1 MLRMSWAVS
10 AGVIVLL
17 AGACGDSPSAPTG
30 GLANSLV
37 IVFQDPEFR
46 GNSRALMGDI
56 ADLDDLSG
64 PCGTGAGSD
73 WDDCIS
79 SIQIPSGWEATL
91 FEHDN
96 YGGASEIFSAN
107 VADLERR
114 PGPCGDGWDDCAS
127 SIRVRRR

>member
-10 AGVIVLL
+10 AGVILVL
-17 AGACGDSPSAPTG
+17 AGACSDNPSGPTG
-30 GLANSLV
+30 SIAASLV
-37 IVFQDPEFR
+37 TVYQDPEFR
-46 GNSRALMGDI
+46 GTGRALMGDV

-73 WDDCIS
+73 WDDCVS
-79 SIQIPSGWEATL
+79 SIKVPSGLEVTL

-96 YGGASEIFSAN
+96 YGGASTTFTAD

-127 SIRVRRR
+127 SIRIRQR